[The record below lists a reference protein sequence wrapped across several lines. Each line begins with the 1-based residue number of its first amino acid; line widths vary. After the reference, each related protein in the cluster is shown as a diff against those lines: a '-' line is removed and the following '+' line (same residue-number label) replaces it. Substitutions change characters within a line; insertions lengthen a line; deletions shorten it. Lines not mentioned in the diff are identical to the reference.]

1 MLHVSIKPE
10 TVFYLQGFPITNSLL
25 TSFIVLILTLL
36 LGIYFSQNIN
46 STNSKLVTFIKFAM
60 TSLHSMFETML
71 GSLHEKA
78 FPLLASFF
86 FFILFSNWFG
96 LLPGV
101 GSITITPPAHEV
113 VTEESHKEVV
123 ELKDTHT
130 EGSQVE
136 KKEEEHGKI
145 PLLRGS
151 TADLNTTI
159 GLALV
164 AFVMIQF
171 YGFTQL
177 GFVGYSKKFI
187 NLTNP
192 INFFIGILELVSE
205 FSKILSFAFRLFGNI
220 FAGEVLLG
228 VIAFLV
234 PILASFPFLIMEV
247 FVGLVQA
254 LVFSMLTGVFISS
267 AVASHDEHH

>member
-10 TVFYLQGFPITNSLL
+10 TVFFIQGFPITNSLL
-25 TSFIVLILTLL
+25 TSYIVLALTIL
-36 LGIYFSQNIN
+36 LGLYFSANIN
-46 STNSKLVTFIKFAM
+46 STSSKLVFFIRYV
-60 TSLHSMFETML
+60 LTML
-71 GSLHEKA
+71 HEMFQTILGKLHEKA
-78 FPLLASFF
+78 FPLLVSFF

-101 GSITITPPAHEV
+101 GSVTITPPAEHVEAKEEISLHEEEV
-113 VTEESHKEVV
+113 KDEHTEEKAHA
-123 ELKDTHT
+123 
-130 EGSQVE
+130 
-136 KKEEEHGKI
+136 KI
-145 PLLRGS
+145 PLLRGT

-159 GLALV
+159 ALALV

-171 YGFTQL
+171 YGFSTL
-177 GFVGYSKKFI
+177 GIVGYSKKFI

-267 AVASHDEHH
+267 AVESHDGH

>member
-10 TVFYLQGFPITNSLL
+10 TVFYILGFPITNSLL
-25 TSFIVLILTLL
+25 TSYIVLALTIV
-36 LGIYFSQNIN
+36 LGLYFSANIN
-46 STNSKLVTFIKFAM
+46 STSSKLVFFIRYV
-60 TSLHSMFETML
+60 LTML
-71 GSLHEKA
+71 HDMFQTILGKLHEKA
-78 FPLLASFF
+78 FPLLVSFF

-101 GSITITPPAHEV
+101 GSITITPPVEKHVEV
-113 VTEESHKEVV
+113 KEET
-123 ELKDTHT
+123 DTH
-130 EGSQVE
+130 
-136 KKEEEHGKI
+136 KKVAGEEHVEEKAHSKI
-145 PLLRGS
+145 PLLRGT

-159 GLALV
+159 ALALV

-171 YGFTQL
+171 YGFSTL
-177 GFVGYSKKFI
+177 GVMGYSKKFI

-234 PILASFPFLIMEV
+234 PVLASFPFLIMEV

-267 AVASHDEHH
+267 AVESHDGH

>member
-10 TVFYLQGFPITNSLL
+10 VVFFIKGFPITNSFL
-25 TSFIVLILTLL
+25 TSIIVLILTFI
-36 LGIYFSQNIN
+36 LGLYFSKNIN
-46 STNSKLVTFIKFAM
+46 SSTSKLVFFIRYCL
-60 TSLHSMFETML
+60 SLLHSTFETIL
-71 GSLHEKA
+71 GPLHEKA
-78 FPLLASFF
+78 FPLLVSFF

-101 GSITITPPAHEV
+101 GSITITPFTNEQSVKESV
-113 VTEESHKEVV
+113 VTEHKEV
-123 ELKDTHT
+123 EA
-130 EGSQVE
+130 
-136 KKEEEHGKI
+136 KEEIHERI
-145 PLLRGS
+145 PLLRGA

-159 GLALV
+159 ALALV
-164 AFVMIQF
+164 AFAMIQF
-171 YGFTQL
+171 YGFTTL
-177 GFVGYSKKFI
+177 GFAGYAKKFI

-228 VIAFLV
+228 VIAFLIPV
-234 PILASFPFLIMEV
+234 LASFPFLIMEV

-267 AVASHDEHH
+267 AVQGHDDHH